1 MKKIYYYHSTQY
13 YSFSRYLYET
23 KCKKSSDILCETI
36 ATVGMPQTFKNL
48 LFPTNLKHAH
58 IWKKTKKKT
67 ISADNEKLQMIC
79 KDYIL

>member
-1 MKKIYYYHSTQY
+1 MEKIYYYHSTQY

-23 KCKKSSDILCETI
+23 KCKKSNDILCEII
-36 ATVGMPQTFKNL
+36 AKVGMPQPFKNL
-48 LFPTNLKHAH
+48 RFPSNLKHAH
-58 IWKKTKKKT
+58 IWEKKKKT